1 MEEIKNAQV
10 VLNLSSQD
18 LMKQQMFEPHQ
29 LVATQEGG
37 DYCLPISGGQLTGS
51 LTFRNPIY
59 AIINDGK
66 NYTGTANKAIKD
78 INNNNIIDTYATIEF
93 LNSSCKSLEDSCKE
107 REDSLALNIET
118 TASSLYSILTQEY
131 KKYTDDLINSIIGP
145 GTTEAIDTIKEITDW
160 ITKDTA
166 DTVTILEELASIK
179 SDLSTNY
186 LPLAGGT
193 MSGEITLAQG
203 EGKGIQLGKN
213 GLINATSSSGTTYHT
228 VLGMLS
234 EDALTVGH
242 TSFDLFT
249 RGKQSNLMYNNK
261 ALAFDDDV
269 LHLTGGTLTGDLTID
284 ATSKLINLGTAA
296 DAPIITRGIRGA
308 NSDGTAGDLY
318 LQNGQNYK
326 VYFGST
332 ANSSLNAD
340 GTITEAGT
348 LLSNKYA
355 AKSHSH
361 TYSAV
366 YTGSSSTQA
375 SNTSLSTLRI
385 GYVSNNLY
393 IWNS

>member
-51 LTFRNPIY
+51 LTFKNPIY

-78 INNNNIIDTYATIEF
+78 INNNNIIDTYATI
-93 LNSSCKSLEDSCKE
+93 KSLELACNSFNTSQEQLEQDLTQLITDSCGSLKE
-107 REDSLALNIET
+107 EV
-118 TASSLYSILTQEY
+118 TQEY
-131 KKYTDDLINSIIGP
+131 KEYTDNLINSIIGP

-186 LPLAGGT
+186 LPLAGGV
-193 MSGEITLAQG
+193 MSGSIKLTDGQSY
-203 EGKGIQLGKN
+203 IQN
-213 GLINATSSSGTTYHT
+213 SSGYAM
-228 VLGMLS
+228 LG
-234 EDALTVGH
+234 DAGSYMFVGH
-242 TSFDLFT
+242 ATNPLQLRGSNT
-249 RGKQSNLMYNNK
+249 RPTYYNGSTNPEV
-261 ALAFDDDV
+261 ALLSDAESK
-269 LHLTGGTLTGDLTID
+269 LPLTGGTLTGDLTIN
-284 ATSKLINLGTAA
+284 ASSKLINLGTAA

-308 NSDGTAGDLY
+308 NTDGTAGDLY

-326 VYFGST
+326 VYFGSS
-332 ANSSLNAD
+332 ANSTLNAD

-355 AKSHSH
+355 PKSHSH

-366 YTGSSSTQA
+366 YTGASSTQS

>member
-37 DYCLPISGGQLTGS
+37 DYCLPISGGQLTGP

-66 NYTGTANKAIKD
+66 NYTGIANNAIKD
-78 INNNNIIDTYATIEF
+78 IQNRNIIDTYATIEL

-107 REDSLALNIET
+107 IEESLALNIET
-118 TASSLYSILTQEY
+118 TASSLYSTLTQEY

-166 DTVTILEELASIK
+166 DTVTILEELANIK

-186 LPLAGGT
+186 LPLAGGV
-193 MSGEITLAQG
+193 MSGSIKLTD
-203 EGKGIQLGKN
+203 GKSYIQN
-213 GLINATSSSGTTYHT
+213 SSGYAMLGDAGTY
-228 VLGMLS
+228 MF
-234 EDALTVGH
+234 VGH
-242 TSFDLFT
+242 ATNPLQLRGSNT
-249 RGKQSNLMYNNK
+249 RPTYYNGSTNPEI
-261 ALAFDDDV
+261 ALLSDAESK
-269 LHLTGGTLTGDLTID
+269 LPLTGGTLTGDLTIN

-332 ANSSLNAD
+332 ANSTLNAD

-355 AKSHSH
+355 PKSHSH

-366 YTGSSSTQA
+366 YTGSSATKA

>member
-37 DYCLPISGGQLTGS
+37 DYCLPISGGQLLGD
-51 LTFRNPIY
+51 LTFKNPLY
-59 AIINDGK
+59 AIINEGK
-66 NYTGTANKAIKD
+66 NYTGIANNAIKD
-78 INNNNIIDTYATIEF
+78 IQNRNIIDTYATIEF
-93 LNSSCKSLEDSCKE
+93 LNSSCKSLEDSCKK
-107 REDSLALNIET
+107 REESLSLNIET
-118 TASSLYSILTQEY
+118 TASSLYSTLTQEY

-166 DTVTILEELASIK
+166 DTVTILEELANIK
-179 SDLSTNY
+179 SNLSTNY
-186 LPLAGGT
+186 LPLAGGI
-193 MSGEITLAQG
+193 MSGSIKLTDGQSY
-203 EGKGIQLGKN
+203 IQN
-213 GLINATSSSGTTYHT
+213 SSGYEMLGDTGTYMFVGYTTNPLQLRGSNTRPTYYNDST
-228 VLGMLS
+228 NSEVALLS
-234 EDALTVGH
+234 DAESKLP
-242 TSFDLFT
+242 
-249 RGKQSNLMYNNK
+249 
-261 ALAFDDDV
+261 
-269 LHLTGGTLTGDLTID
+269 LTGGTLTGDLTID

-318 LQNGQNYK
+318 LQNDQNYK

-366 YTGSSSTQA
+366 YTGSSATQS

>member
-10 VLNLSSQD
+10 VLNLSSQN

-37 DYCLPISGGQLTGS
+37 DYCLPISGGQLTGP

-66 NYTGTANKAIKD
+66 NYTGIANNAIKD
-78 INNNNIIDTYATIEF
+78 IQNRNIIDTYATIEL

-107 REDSLALNIET
+107 IEESLALNIET
-118 TASSLYSILTQEY
+118 TASSLYSTLTQEY

-166 DTVTILEELASIK
+166 DTVTILEELANIK

-186 LPLAGGT
+186 LPLAGGV
-193 MSGEITLAQG
+193 MSGSIKLTD
-203 EGKGIQLGKN
+203 GKSYIQN
-213 GLINATSSSGTTYHT
+213 SSGYAMLGDAGTY
-228 VLGMLS
+228 MF
-234 EDALTVGH
+234 VGH
-242 TSFDLFT
+242 TTNPLQLRGSNT
-249 RGKQSNLMYNNK
+249 RPTYYNGSTNPEI
-261 ALAFDDDV
+261 ALLSDAESK
-269 LHLTGGTLTGDLTID
+269 LPLTGGTLTGDLTID

-318 LQNGQNYK
+318 LQHGQNYK

-355 AKSHSH
+355 PKSHSH

-366 YTGSSSTQA
+366 YTGSSATQS

>member
-10 VLNLSSQD
+10 VLNLSSQE

-37 DYCLPISGGQLTGS
+37 DYCLPVSGGQLTGP

-66 NYTGTANKAIKD
+66 NYTGIANNAIKD
-78 INNNNIIDTYATIEF
+78 IQNRNIIDTYATIEF

-107 REDSLALNIET
+107 REESIALNIET
-118 TASSLYSILTQEY
+118 TASSLYSTLTQEY

-186 LPLAGGT
+186 LPLAGGV
-193 MSGEITLAQG
+193 MSGSIKLTD
-203 EGKGIQLGKN
+203 GKSYIQN
-213 GLINATSSSGTTYHT
+213 SSGYAMLGDAGTY
-228 VLGMLS
+228 MF
-234 EDALTVGH
+234 VGH
-242 TSFDLFT
+242 ATNPLQLRGSNT
-249 RGKQSNLMYNNK
+249 RPTYYNGSTNPEV
-261 ALAFDDDV
+261 ALLSDAESK
-269 LHLTGGTLTGDLTID
+269 LPLTGGTLTGDLTIN

-355 AKSHSH
+355 PKSHSH

-366 YTGSSSTQA
+366 YTGSSSTQS